1 MSQKIKA
8 LNGKDIKELEKEALS
23 LREEIARISI
33 DVKVN
38 KPKNTNEITQ
48 KKKQLAVALT
58 IISTKKKAVVS

>member
-8 LNGKDIKELEKEALS
+8 LNGKEIKELEKEVVS

-48 KKKQLAVALT
+48 KKKQLAIVLT
-58 IISTKKKAVVS
+58 IISIKKKAVVS